1 MASFPLSERAQA
13 AYPVARQVF
22 DAELSPTEGARLIN
36 SRCGMNVNSARDHI
50 YVYKQLRL
58 GQEFHRGLSASDM
71 DFYLSQIKSDLGAPG
86 VQIALH
92 ALWRHIRYYEGVSGV
107 NLNKLRSVAVHH
119 AELAPVPPTD
129 EEKTLEFEDAVRNSS
144 KGSPEERRRRLASA
158 PKIPSRSPV
167 VHLSFDRN
175 PDVVAEVLFQA
186 TGICGRCRQPA
197 PFLRRKD
204 GSAYLEV
211 HHKKQLSQGGEDTVE
226 NAIALCPNCHRDLHY
241 GAGAA

>member
-1 MASFPLSERAQA
+1 MASLPVSERAKA

-22 DAELSPTEGARLIN
+22 ETELSPTQGAKLIN

-71 DFYLSQIKSDLGAPG
+71 DFYLSQIRNDLGVPG
-86 VQIALH
+86 VQTALH
-92 ALWRHIRYYEGVSGV
+92 ALWRHIRYYEGISGV
-107 NLNKLRSVAVHH
+107 NLHRLRSVAARR

-129 EEKTLEFEDAVRNSS
+129 EEKTLEFEQAVRKSS
-144 KGSPEERRRRLASA
+144 KSTPEERKKRLAGA

-186 TGICGRCRQPA
+186 NGICGRCRRPA
-197 PFLRRKD
+197 PFTRRKD
-204 GSAYLEV
+204 NSPYLEV
-211 HHKKQLSQGGEDTVE
+211 HHKRQLSQGGEDTVE